1 MSAEQVAKTS
11 YSFVESKK
19 NKIIV
24 YGSKTKELKNFLTF
38 LLNDNNDVA
47 YVSFSDLNQKDLYY
61 FPAGVYI
68 IHGEDSAFI
77 EYLKVSN
84 TFIFYCPT
92 DKENLINTI
101 EDFSKIYSI
110 IENYNKTINF
120 IFVSTTEV
128 YGKKRNEM
136 LFVDSPLMPNTNKG
150 RAYAMLEHYVYNL
163 PSYKIIRIPELYTDD
178 VETKMKNFINYIRN
192 INIVR
197 IPENKEYINFLYPE
211 TLYKAIKILMN
222 SQNKAIVHLTDTP
235 NLTFQTF
242 LQSVAIEFNKKI
254 KTSTK
259 VQTVLLSFSKD
270 IPDIFKYDQN
280 LSIIDQEG
288 FGLNT
293 YKPIKSIIK
302 ELIEKIKD
310 KPI

>member
-24 YGSKTKELKNFLTF
+24 YGTKNKEIRNFLSF
-38 LLNDNNDVA
+38 LLADNNDVA
-47 YVSFSDLNQKDLYY
+47 YVSFSELSQKDLYY

-178 VETKMKNFINYIRN
+178 VETKMKTFINYIKN